1 MTKVIALANQ
11 KGGVGKT
18 TTAVNLGIGLARQG
32 NKVLLIDADSQGNL
46 TDALGWTQP
55 DELKDTLAT
64 ILLKTVLEQP
74 VAPGEAILHH
84 EESVD
89 LLPSNIELSGI
100 EMTLHNTINR
110 EKQLRE
116 YLKEAKKAYDYVLID
131 CSPSLNIVTL
141 NALAAADSVIIP
153 VQSHYLP
160 AKGMAQLL
168 QTISRVK
175 RGINPKLRIDG
186 ILLTMV
192 DSRTNLAREITAQL
206 RTGYGKHI
214 RIFESQIPLAVS
226 AAEAS
231 AAGKSIY
238 LHDGSG
244 KAAKAY
250 ENLTKEVI
258 AHGRQIEARHQDQLV
273 R

>member
-1 MTKVIALANQ
+1 MRLYRYQN
-11 KGGVGKT
+11 
-18 TTAVNLGIGLARQG
+18 GIGRHER
-32 NKVLLIDADSQGNL
+32 IDRNHAERRH
-46 TDALGWTQP
+46 AI
-55 DELKDTLAT
+55 DEDV
-64 ILLKTVLEQP
+64 IIR
-74 VAPGEAILHH
+74 ILHH
-84 EESVD
+84 EEGVD

-116 YLKEAKKAYDYVLID
+116 YLKEVKKAYDYILID

-141 NALAAADSVIIP
+141 NALTAADSVIIP

>member
-11 KGGVGKT
+11 KGAEPQRAQWAMQRGESPVS
-18 TTAVNLGIGLARQG
+18 
-32 NKVLLIDADSQGNL
+32 NKQCERKRGS
-46 TDALGWTQP
+46 
-55 DELKDTLAT
+55 
-64 ILLKTVLEQP
+64 
-74 VAPGEAILHH
+74 APIANCG
-84 EESVD
+84 VD
-89 LLPSNIELSGI
+89 LLPSNIKLSGM
-100 EMTLHNTINR
+100 EMTLNNTINR

-116 YLKEAKKAYDYVLID
+116 YLKDVKKSYDYVLID

-141 NALAAADSVIIP
+141 NALTAADSVIIP

-160 AKGMAQLL
+160 AKGMTQLL
-168 QTISRVK
+168 QTINRVK
-175 RGINPKLRIDG
+175 RGINPKLRIG
-186 ILLTMV
+186 GVLLTMV
-192 DSRTNLAREITAQL
+192 DSRTNLAKEIAAQL
-206 RTGYGKHI
+206 RAGYGRNI
-214 RIFESQIPLAVS
+214 RIFDTQIPLAIS

-250 ENLTKEVI
+250 EDFTKEVI
-258 AHGRQIEARHQDQLV
+258 AYGRQIEARHQDQFV